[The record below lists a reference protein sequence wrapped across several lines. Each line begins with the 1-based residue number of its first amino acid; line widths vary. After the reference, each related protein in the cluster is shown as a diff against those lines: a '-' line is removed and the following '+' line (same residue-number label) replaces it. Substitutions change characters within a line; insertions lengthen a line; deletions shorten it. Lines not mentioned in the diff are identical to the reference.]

1 VTFVTEHLIGYT
13 ESQQMVDNSVRTVM
27 MICED
32 CDDPQ
37 HHCTCKHC
45 NYEHIAHE
53 K

>member
-1 VTFVTEHLIGYT
+1 MFVTELLIGYT

-45 NYEHIAHE
+45 NYEHIVHE